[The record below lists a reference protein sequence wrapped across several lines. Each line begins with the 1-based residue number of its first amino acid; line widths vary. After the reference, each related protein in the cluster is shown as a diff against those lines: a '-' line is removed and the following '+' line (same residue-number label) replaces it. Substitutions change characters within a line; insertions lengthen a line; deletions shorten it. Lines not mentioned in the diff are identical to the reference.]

1 MSITVQDLSFSYF
14 EDGKNTL
21 DHVSCAF
28 DKNKITVLTGRSG
41 CGKSTFLFTVAGI
54 YPKNAGFLRGG
65 DILIEGQKMADLSA
79 PEKAKLAAMMF
90 QNPDLQFCMD
100 TPFHELVFCLENL
113 RTEPE
118 EIKERA
124 EAALEFCGISNLRD
138 RKFVTLSGGEKQKV
152 MLACV
157 TAIDPAW
164 LLLDEPFANIDVDSA
179 AEIIQKLVRLHRER
193 GTGILAVDHR
203 LDNWTGAADIIC
215 FMENG
220 GIQESVAMDDPDVYR
235 QMEAHGAEV
244 PGKSYLSGKSFPHEE
259 GQKDEAPSNP
269 GPTGQESEPSSKSYP
284 DESTAGF
291 FEPSTEHVPTAV
303 AFGSPTEHVPTA
315 GTSGFTKW
323 VPAGGT
329 SSPTEP
335 VLTMEDLSLVYPPS
349 GSTPA
354 RVILSHASMKFYQD
368 RIYALT
374 GKSGA
379 GKSSFFGTMTG
390 MNRYDGV
397 IRLEGT
403 DIRKFRRRDAGK
415 IGFVTQNPQDQFI
428 GGTVREEI
436 MAALRKKPD
445 AEETTEQILRKI
457 KLWRYRDISPYML
470 SQGQQRRLGVAA
482 LLTYPCR
489 VLLCDEPTYAQDR
502 ENTIALMDSLCAQV
516 RKLGIVM
523 IFSTHDHQ
531 LAKDYADCILTLEG
545 GKIIETDKSLL

>member
-1 MSITVQDLSFSYF
+1 
-14 EDGKNTL
+14 
-21 DHVSCAF
+21 
-28 DKNKITVLTGRSG
+28 
-41 CGKSTFLFTVAGI
+41 
-54 YPKNAGFLRGG
+54 
-65 DILIEGQKMADLSA
+65 MADLSA

-203 LDNWTGAADIIC
+203 LDNWTGAADLIC

-220 GIQESVAMDDPDVYR
+220 GIRESVAMNDPDVYQ

-244 PGKSYLSGKSFPHEE
+244 PGKSYLQPADQTDRG
-259 GQKDEAPSNP
+259 
-269 GPTGQESEPSSKSYP
+269 
-284 DESTAGF
+284 
-291 FEPSTEHVPTAV
+291 
-303 AFGSPTEHVPTA
+303 
-315 GTSGFTKW
+315 SGFTSE
-323 VPAGGT
+323 PALAEKTGD
-329 SSPTEP
+329 SSGVSSESVAAGKSDRSSGILYAAVSAGESGQIPQASDQP
-335 VLTMEDLSLVYPPS
+335 VLTMEDLSLVYPAS

-354 RVILSHASMKFYQD
+354 RVILSHAGMKFYQD

-531 LAKDYADCILTLEG
+531 LAKDYADCILKLEG
-545 GKIIETDKSLL
+545 GKIIEADKSFL

>member
-65 DILIEGQKMADLSA
+65 DILIEGQKMSDLSA

-113 RTEPE
+113 RTEPD
-118 EIKERA
+118 EIRERA
-124 EAALEFCGISNLRD
+124 EAALEFCGISDLRD

-164 LLLDEPFANIDVDSA
+164 LLLDEPFANIDDDSA

-203 LDNWTGAADIIC
+203 LDNWTGAADLIC

-220 GIQESVAMDDPDVYR
+220 GIQESVAMNDPDVYR

-244 PGKSYLSGKSFPHEE
+244 PEKSYLQTGRLS
-259 GQKDEAPSNP
+259 EA
-269 GPTGQESEPSSKSYP
+269 SSKSAP
-284 DESTAGF
+284 AEKTSESS
-291 FEPSTEHVPTAV
+291 E
-303 AFGSPTEHVPTA
+303 SPAT
-315 GTSGFTKW
+315 GKSGQI
-323 VPAGGT
+323 PQA
-329 SSPTEP
+329 SDQP
-335 VLTMEDLSLVYPPS
+335 VLTMEDLSLVYPAS
-349 GSTPA
+349 GNTPA

-436 MAALRKKPD
+436 MAALRRKPD

-523 IFSTHDHQ
+523 IFSTHDRQ
-531 LAKDYADCILTLEG
+531 LAKDYADCILKLEG
-545 GKIIETDKSLL
+545 GKIIEADKSFL